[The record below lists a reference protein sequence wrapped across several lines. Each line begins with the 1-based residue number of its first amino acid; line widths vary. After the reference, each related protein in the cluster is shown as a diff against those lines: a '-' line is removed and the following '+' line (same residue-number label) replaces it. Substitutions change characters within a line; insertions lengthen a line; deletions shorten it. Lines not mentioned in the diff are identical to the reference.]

1 MFRSTKENSPRFRA
15 SKFET
20 SKFEASRFEEM
31 TTAPVKKL
39 VISLAIPAIVIMMV
53 SALYNMAD
61 TYFVGALG
69 TSATAAV
76 GVSFSLMAVIQA
88 VGFFFGHGAG
98 NYLSRALGARDS
110 SGAGVMASTGFF
122 SAFIAGTLIAAAGSL
137 LLEPLARVL
146 GATATILPYALDYLR
161 FILLGCPF
169 MMGSLMLNNLL
180 RYQGSAFLGMLG
192 MVSGAVLNIGLDPLF
207 IFVLG
212 MGITGA
218 ALATMISQTLSCLLL
233 LAISRRGKETVRIS
247 PRNFRPHLGLYVEI
261 ARGGAPS
268 LLRQGTMSLAVIVLN
283 RVAGAYGDAAIA
295 AISIVTR
302 VVMLMNSTILG
313 FGQGFQPVC
322 GFNYGARRFDR
333 VRDAFWFCVRLTT
346 AILTVVALGGAAF
359 APRIIALFRRDN
371 PEVIRIGALALRF
384 QSGVAPLGGWIV
396 LCNMMLQ
403 TMGKAVPA
411 SLLAF
416 SRQGLFLIPLALFLV
431 PALGVL
437 GIQICTPIAELCT
450 FILALPLGIRTLRKD
465 LPAGLPGADPR

>member
-1 MFRSTKENSPRFRA
+1 MVQSTKDSQKTNAVNSKFDP
-15 SKFET
+15 SNDKFET
-20 SKFEASRFEEM
+20 SNRRFEEM
-31 TTAPVKKL
+31 TTAPVERL
-39 VISLAIPAIVIMMV
+39 VVSLAVPAIVIMMV

-98 NYLSRALGARDS
+98 NYISRALGARDS
-110 SGAGVMASTGFF
+110 SGAGIMASTGFF
-122 SAFIAGTLIAAAGSL
+122 SALIIGIFIAAAGSL
-137 LLEPLARVL
+137 FIGPLARVL
-146 GATATILPYALDYLR
+146 GATETIFPYALDYLR
-161 FILLGCPF
+161 FILLGCPC

-192 MVSGAVLNIGLDPLF
+192 MVSGAILNIGLDPLF

-233 LAISRRGKETVRIS
+233 FVISRRGRGTVRIS
-247 PRNFRPHLGLYVEI
+247 PRNFRPSPALYGEI

-283 RVAGAYGDAAIA
+283 RMAGSYGDAAIA

-302 VVMLMNSTILG
+302 VVMLMNSAILG

-322 GFNYGARRFDR
+322 GFNYGARRYDR
-333 VRDAFWFCVRLTT
+333 VKRAFWFCVRLTT
-346 AILTVVALGGAAF
+346 ILLFLLALASAAF
-359 APRIIALFRRDN
+359 APRIIALFRRDDL
-371 PEVIRIGALALRF
+371 EVIRIGTLALRF
-384 QSGVAPLGGWIV
+384 QSCVIPLGGWIV

-403 TMGKAVPA
+403 TMGRAAPA
-411 SLLAF
+411 SFLAF
-416 SRQGLFLIPLALFLV
+416 SRQGLFLIPLALIMI
-431 PALGVL
+431 PALGIP
-437 GIQICTPIAELCT
+437 GIQLCTPIAELCT
-450 FILALPLGIRTLRKD
+450 FVLALPLGIRTLKKD
-465 LPAGLPGADPR
+465 LSTGA

>member
-1 MFRSTKENSPRFRA
+1 
-15 SKFET
+15 
-20 SKFEASRFEEM
+20 M
-31 TTAPVKKL
+31 TTAPVEKL
-39 VISLAIPAIVIMMV
+39 VITLAVPAIVIMMV
-53 SALYNMAD
+53 SSLYNMAD

-98 NYLSRALGARDS
+98 NYISRALGARDS
-110 SGAGVMASTGFF
+110 SGAEIMASTGFF
-122 SAFIAGTLIAAAGSL
+122 SALSIGALITAGGSIFMT
-137 LLEPLARVL
+137 PLARAL
-146 GATATILPYALDYLR
+146 GATETILPYALDYLR

-207 IFVLG
+207 IFVFG

-218 ALATMISQTLSCLLL
+218 ALATMISQALSCLLL
-233 LAISRRGKETVRIS
+233 FIISRRGKETVRVS
-247 PRNFRPHLGLYVEI
+247 PRNFRPRPALYVEI
-261 ARGGAPS
+261 ARGGSPS
-268 LLRQGTMSLAVIVLN
+268 LLRQGTMSLAVVVLN
-283 RVAGAYGDAAIA
+283 RMAGAHGDAAIA

-302 VVMLMNSTILG
+302 VVMLMNSAILG

-322 GFNYGARRFDR
+322 GFNYGARRYDR
-333 VRDAFWFCVRLTT
+333 VKGAFWFCVRLTT
-346 AILTVVALGGAAF
+346 ALLVLLALGSAVF
-359 APRIIALFRRDN
+359 APRIIALFRRDD
-371 PEVIRIGALALRF
+371 PEVIRIGTLALRF
-384 QSGVAPLGGWIV
+384 QSCVIPLGGWIV

-411 SLLAF
+411 SFLAF
-416 SRQGLFLIPLALFLV
+416 SRQGLFLIPLALIMI

-437 GIQICTPIAELCT
+437 GIQLCTPIADLCAFT
-450 FILALPLGIRTLRKD
+450 LALPLGIRSLRKD
-465 LPAGLPGADPR
+465 LPTESP